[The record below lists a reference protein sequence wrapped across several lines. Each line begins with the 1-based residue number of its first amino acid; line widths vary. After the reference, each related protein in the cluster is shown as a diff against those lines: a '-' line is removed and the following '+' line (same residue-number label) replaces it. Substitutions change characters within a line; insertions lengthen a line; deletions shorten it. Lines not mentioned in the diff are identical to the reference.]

1 MLVKKHVRSGTIN
14 EIAEHAMSEFV
25 DVFKL
30 ERAKHP
36 ELLPVFEE
44 PRFYTVKA
52 LGKLWTNGSS
62 SIRPPNGFTD
72 RPPWQVAR
80 GARYTRQDTCPP
92 GGLVERGNIKIAG
105 GGVRRPR
112 ESPGPARPRKKKD
125 AAAAQPPATSVA
137 PEAPSNPTTSKG
149 PPPTLKVAA
158 ATQAQSKPT
167 TSKAPATKLKVPLAT
182 EPEAPVRPTTSAA
195 PATKGKLP
203 PATKAAKPPAMEAAM
218 TVQPAKSGRSAKPV
232 SKAPIGPA
240 IPHPKGNKHHGI
252 RPPTDEMSRLSV
264 GNIPQSPPRLK
275 ALDDMDTE
283 DDSARPPITEE
294 EADELPDKGGEGG
307 KSAKRK
313 RKATP
318 KDAGD
323 HPPKK
328 QKNEEESDTDDDS
341 NVKPQQVDAKGKSEC
356 TQEGAGKKRRLEQK
370 ATAESTKKPTSTVAT
385 KAPKKKSKE
394 AHAPAK
400 SEQKTDDA
408 AKAPVQQKP
417 QSKSIDAN
425 QAVVQAKPQSTA
437 QSITVVHTGKA
448 GDGDDPHSK
457 PADADPALV
466 QAKPDTTGVQTRE
479 TGDDHEQ
486 QPNGQTGVA
495 GEAHEQADGV
505 SPADDRTEAHEENK
519 ADYNKDATEN
529 EDADDEEELDNE
541 MEVDNVQAAGPQ
553 HRLIKTVYGKPRS
566 QAGPSTDMNHAAP
579 VTLAA
584 ADNTHESGNDDE
596 TGIPRYPVKIEASD
610 IEVPKV
616 SKQKKGKSKAT
627 ADDEEPDVEDEG
639 FEFVDMDGPVTMQ
652 EYLSH
657 LKNCRD
663 RFEELGQTSKHLR
676 DQTDDAIT
684 QLRTRWKQNEADCAQ
699 LHTLYR
705 AIPGRLNTL
714 ISRAMDLPHMFNML
728 RWNQTRD
735 RILNDALFQYVGEME
750 SKHLAEITSLTERVA
765 GLEQALKITTAA
777 PPTDLGAAL
786 ATTMYNTFQERYP
799 PVAIPLAN
807 APSPEEF
814 EDRIA
819 KDMASPSGF
828 ADDDMDGTTYFPAQP
843 TDHSEFRRPNTFVAI
858 KTLVSSNYGLQAPAT
873 PPSNAMELLS
883 NVGATHE
890 ESSLPED
897 SGPMEGYTIQARR
910 LSPTEVTPS
919 TPNDCPPTEVTPST
933 AGAPVQ
939 DDSLPT
945 ELTPA
950 TADAPDADDSAMTQ
964 VEPPT
969 DNNGMDVDP
978 QTSHWTARDTAA
990 AGWEHSVPEAW
1001 GQQRSVDTLGPPEP
1015 PLVLLTPPT
1024 PQNSQETNAPV
1035 TELFVPTPATSSGAP
1050 SLPDS
1055 TTTISAPTLPAAP
1068 SPVSPSRSVTDCDP
1082 LSGPTSAPTPMSVL
1096 GPATESVSAPS
1107 PTSVLGPAT
1116 ESTAN
1121 PAYGPAHTSAFI
1133 PATQSPPAPVSAT
1146 LPDSVFAGLPPS
1158 PSPQP
1163 AETTSSMAPIPSSS
1177 SAQIQ
1182 HLEVP
1187 QRKSRGRSPRPA
1199 TRSPSPSPMRRS
1211 PRFQKRT
1218 LDEGSDMEID
1228 AE

>member
-36 ELLPVFEE
+36 NSCLCLKNRGFTRCMRTKFWRRRTGVTSPKNT
-44 PRFYTVKA
+44 RKA

-62 SIRPPNGFTD
+62 SIRPPNVLQTGPHGKL
-72 RPPWQVAR
+72 RACQIHAPGHMPPRWAR
-80 GARYTRQDTCPP
+80 GKGKHQNRWRRGSAPSGITWTCP
-92 GGLVERGNIKIAG
+92 
-105 GGVRRPR
+105 
-112 ESPGPARPRKKKD
+112 PRKKKD

-341 NVKPQQVDAKGKSEC
+341 NVKPQQVDGFNCLVSLAKAVAMLARGVTVQKTTCFKSEK
-356 TQEGAGKKRRLEQK
+356 QKEKANARKREQAKKRRLEQK

-541 MEVDNVQAAGPQ
+541 MEVDNVPG
-553 HRLIKTVYGKPRS
+553 
-566 QAGPSTDMNHAAP
+566 GPSTDMNHAAP

-596 TGIPRYPVKIEASD
+596 TGIPRYPVKIEEASD

-777 PPTDLGAAL
+777 PPTDLG
-786 ATTMYNTFQERYP
+786 YP

-819 KDMASPSGF
+819 KDMASP
-828 ADDDMDGTTYFPAQP
+828 T

-873 PPSNAMELLS
+873 LPPNAMELLS

-897 SGPMEGYTIQARR
+897 SGPMELTPATVATSLPDDSHTTEVTPSRPDD
-910 LSPTEVTPS
+910 SPPTEVTPS

-939 DDSLPT
+939 DDSL
-945 ELTPA
+945 
-950 TADAPDADDSAMTQ
+950 
-964 VEPPT
+964 
-969 DNNGMDVDP
+969 
-978 QTSHWTARDTAA
+978 
-990 AGWEHSVPEAW
+990 
-1001 GQQRSVDTLGPPEP
+1001 QQS
-1015 PLVLLTPPT
+1015 
-1024 PQNSQETNAPV
+1024 
-1035 TELFVPTPATSSGAP
+1035 
-1050 SLPDS
+1050 
-1055 TTTISAPTLPAAP
+1055 
-1068 SPVSPSRSVTDCDP
+1068 
-1082 LSGPTSAPTPMSVL
+1082 
-1096 GPATESVSAPS
+1096 
-1107 PTSVLGPAT
+1107 
-1116 ESTAN
+1116 
-1121 PAYGPAHTSAFI
+1121 
-1133 PATQSPPAPVSAT
+1133 
-1146 LPDSVFAGLPPS
+1146 
-1158 PSPQP
+1158 
-1163 AETTSSMAPIPSSS
+1163 
-1177 SAQIQ
+1177 
-1182 HLEVP
+1182 
-1187 QRKSRGRSPRPA
+1187 
-1199 TRSPSPSPMRRS
+1199 
-1211 PRFQKRT
+1211 
-1218 LDEGSDMEID
+1218 
-1228 AE
+1228 

>member
-1 MLVKKHVRSGTIN
+1 MPVPTPSELRNRTLILDMLVKKHVRSGTIN

-44 PRFYTVKA
+44 PRFYTVYADKVLETKNRGHFTEEHQEGLRKA
-52 LGKLWTNGSS
+52 LDQWELKHPTPPMVLQTGPHGKLRAVPDT
-62 SIRPPNGFTD
+62 R
-72 RPPWQVAR
+72 AR
-80 GARYTRQDTCPP
+80 THAPP

-218 TVQPAKSGRSAKPV
+218 T
-232 SKAPIGPA
+232 APIGPA

-341 NVKPQQVDAKGKSEC
+341 NVKPQQVDGLWVPPCLTCARQQLPCVAREGRGHACQGCNSSKTTCFKSEK
-356 TQEGAGKKRRLEQK
+356 QKEKANARKREQAKKHRLEQK

-408 AKAPVQQKP
+408 AKAPVQQKL

-425 QAVVQAKPQSTA
+425 QAVVQAKPQSTV
-437 QSITVVHTGKA
+437 QSITIVHTGKA
-448 GDGDDPHSK
+448 GDGDEPLPHSK

-466 QAKPDTTGVQTRE
+466 QGSPTPLAFKLERPAMTMSSSLM
-479 TGDDHEQ
+479 
-486 QPNGQTGVA
+486 
-495 GEAHEQADGV
+495 ADGV

-553 HRLIKTVYGKPRS
+553 HRLIKTVYGKP
-566 QAGPSTDMNHAAP
+566 STGDTGCGRQHP
-579 VTLAA
+579 RIWY
-584 ADNTHESGNDDE
+584 DDE
-596 TGIPRYPVKIEASD
+596 TGIPRYPVKIEEASD

-657 LKNCRD
+657 LKNCRTVSKNWD
-663 RFEELGQTSKHLR
+663 RLASTSVTRPTMRLPNSGPAGSKTRRTVPNFTHLR
-676 DQTDDAIT
+676 RQ
-684 QLRTRWKQNEADCAQ
+684 
-699 LHTLYR
+699 
-705 AIPGRLNTL
+705 
-714 ISRAMDLPHMFNML
+714 
-728 RWNQTRD
+728 
-735 RILNDALFQYVGEME
+735 ME

-786 ATTMYNTFQERYP
+786 ATTMYNTFQE
-799 PVAIPLAN
+799 
-807 APSPEEF
+807 
-814 EDRIA
+814 
-819 KDMASPSGF
+819 SGF

-843 TDHSEFRRPNTFVAI
+843 TDHSEFRRPNTFLLSKRWSPPTMVSRRRRPLPPMPWNCSPMLVPPTRRAHCP
-858 KTLVSSNYGLQAPAT
+858 KTLAHGVDT
-873 PPSNAMELLS
+873 C
-883 NVGATHE
+883 
-890 ESSLPED
+890 D
-897 SGPMEGYTIQARR
+897 SGDISARRFSHNRGYTIQARR
-910 LSPTEVTPS
+910 LSPNRGDTIHAQRLS
-919 TPNDCPPTEVTPST
+919 PTEVTPST

-1035 TELFVPTPATSSGAP
+1035 TELFVPTPATSSGA
-1050 SLPDS
+1050 
-1055 TTTISAPTLPAAP
+1055 LPARFNNHHLSTDFA
-1068 SPVSPSRSVTDCDP
+1068 SRTIACVAFKVSDR
-1082 LSGPTSAPTPMSVL
+1082 L
-1096 GPATESVSAPS
+1096 
-1107 PTSVLGPAT
+1107 
-1116 ESTAN
+1116 
-1121 PAYGPAHTSAFI
+1121 
-1133 PATQSPPAPVSAT
+1133 
-1146 LPDSVFAGLPPS
+1146 
-1158 PSPQP
+1158 
-1163 AETTSSMAPIPSSS
+1163 
-1177 SAQIQ
+1177 
-1182 HLEVP
+1182 
-1187 QRKSRGRSPRPA
+1187 
-1199 TRSPSPSPMRRS
+1199 
-1211 PRFQKRT
+1211 
-1218 LDEGSDMEID
+1218 
-1228 AE
+1228 

>member
-1 MLVKKHVRSGTIN
+1 MPVPTPSELRNRTLILDMLVKKHVRSGTIN

-44 PRFYTVKA
+44 PRFYTVYADKVLETKNRGHFTEEHQEGLRKA
-52 LGKLWTNGSS
+52 LDQWELKHPTPPMVLQTGPHGKLRAVPDT
-62 SIRPPNGFTD
+62 R
-72 RPPWQVAR
+72 AR
-80 GARYTRQDTCPP
+80 THAPP

-341 NVKPQQVDAKGKSEC
+341 NVKPQQVDGLWVPPCLTCARQQLPCVAREGRGHACQGCNSSKTTCFKSEK
-356 TQEGAGKKRRLEQK
+356 QKEKANARKREQAKKRRLEQK

-596 TGIPRYPVKIEASD
+596 TGIPRYPVKIEEASD

-627 ADDEEPDVEDEG
+627 VMRLASYIVCKVND
-639 FEFVDMDGPVTMQ
+639 
-652 EYLSH
+652 
-657 LKNCRD
+657 K
-663 RFEELGQTSKHLR
+663 QTP
-676 DQTDDAIT
+676 I
-684 QLRTRWKQNEADCAQ
+684 
-699 LHTLYR
+699 
-705 AIPGRLNTL
+705 
-714 ISRAMDLPHMFNML
+714 
-728 RWNQTRD
+728 
-735 RILNDALFQYVGEME
+735 ND
-750 SKHLAEITSLTERVA
+750 
-765 GLEQALKITTAA
+765 TT
-777 PPTDLGAAL
+777 
-786 ATTMYNTFQERYP
+786 
-799 PVAIPLAN
+799 
-807 APSPEEF
+807 
-814 EDRIA
+814 
-819 KDMASPSGF
+819 
-828 ADDDMDGTTYFPAQP
+828 
-843 TDHSEFRRPNTFVAI
+843 
-858 KTLVSSNYGLQAPAT
+858 
-873 PPSNAMELLS
+873 
-883 NVGATHE
+883 
-890 ESSLPED
+890 
-897 SGPMEGYTIQARR
+897 
-910 LSPTEVTPS
+910 
-919 TPNDCPPTEVTPST
+919 
-933 AGAPVQ
+933 
-939 DDSLPT
+939 
-945 ELTPA
+945 
-950 TADAPDADDSAMTQ
+950 
-964 VEPPT
+964 
-969 DNNGMDVDP
+969 
-978 QTSHWTARDTAA
+978 
-990 AGWEHSVPEAW
+990 
-1001 GQQRSVDTLGPPEP
+1001 
-1015 PLVLLTPPT
+1015 
-1024 PQNSQETNAPV
+1024 
-1035 TELFVPTPATSSGAP
+1035 
-1050 SLPDS
+1050 
-1055 TTTISAPTLPAAP
+1055 
-1068 SPVSPSRSVTDCDP
+1068 
-1082 LSGPTSAPTPMSVL
+1082 
-1096 GPATESVSAPS
+1096 
-1107 PTSVLGPAT
+1107 
-1116 ESTAN
+1116 
-1121 PAYGPAHTSAFI
+1121 
-1133 PATQSPPAPVSAT
+1133 
-1146 LPDSVFAGLPPS
+1146 
-1158 PSPQP
+1158 
-1163 AETTSSMAPIPSSS
+1163 
-1177 SAQIQ
+1177 
-1182 HLEVP
+1182 
-1187 QRKSRGRSPRPA
+1187 
-1199 TRSPSPSPMRRS
+1199 
-1211 PRFQKRT
+1211 
-1218 LDEGSDMEID
+1218 
-1228 AE
+1228 